1 MQNIGFKTT
10 VGVLTVASRHKG
22 GLVATYLIKL
32 VLCIIYRK
40 YLEDFFPIKLP
51 LRHFVFALFGF
62 DGNIC
67 LLSAFASVT
76 VSSLRLQV
84 LGLLQFLVIE
94 NQQKLKGAISR
105 LEPFPDLPEFRE
117 LRSVQHTLKYNTGT
131 FTLRQVT
138 KIHASV

>member
-32 VLCIIYRK
+32 
-40 YLEDFFPIKLP
+40 EDFFSSIKLP

-67 LLSAFASVT
+67 LLSAFVSVT

>member
-22 GLVATYLIKL
+22 GLV
-32 VLCIIYRK
+32 CIIYRK

-76 VSSLRLQV
+76 VSSLRL
-84 LGLLQFLVIE
+84 
-94 NQQKLKGAISR
+94 
-105 LEPFPDLPEFRE
+105 
-117 LRSVQHTLKYNTGT
+117 
-131 FTLRQVT
+131 
-138 KIHASV
+138 